1 MEVEKCYL
9 FGFLKVSRFL
19 WDELEG
25 AKAWTW
31 KVFINSF
38 LKSTLVSV
46 AWVQV
51 CESLLGL
58 ADIVSRGKVYD
69 RGGLDHW
76 NRCPFFSL
84 IDSCDLIS
92 TDMFVFT

>member
-1 MEVEKCYL
+1 MNWKEQRH
-9 FGFLKVSRFL
+9 GRGKV
-19 WDELEG
+19 
-25 AKAWTW
+25 
-31 KVFINSF
+31 IIIPF

-76 NRCPFFSL
+76 NRCPFFV
-84 IDSCDLIS
+84 ID
-92 TDMFVFT
+92 